1 MPTEDLNQP
10 PSATPA
16 MSEEDAAYFQRR
28 AEEEL
33 EMAQKAT
40 RPDVVAAHVAL
51 ADAYL
56 ERIHVGSPRRE
67 YGAGNAE
74 ENKND

>member
-1 MPTEDLNQP
+1 MPTEDLKQ
-10 PSATPA
+10 TPA
-16 MSEEDAAYFQRR
+16 ASASMSEEDAAYFQKR

-56 ERIHVGSPRRE
+56 ERIHMTPPHAEHRVGD
-67 YGAGNAE
+67 AE
-74 ENKND
+74 ENRND

>member
-1 MPTEDLNQP
+1 MPTDDPNQQP
-10 PSATPA
+10 AATPIP
-16 MSEEDAAYFQRR
+16 SEEDAAYFQRR

-40 RPDVVAAHVAL
+40 RPEVVAAHVAL

-56 ERIHVGSPRRE
+56 ELVHMIRPRATPDAGDAERE
-67 YGAGNAE
+67 SG
-74 ENKND
+74 